1 MLRIAGGLICLDIMV
16 KYFNKIKICIHRPT
30 IQGADALHPLW
41 SVIPPWCLSSEGH
54 YTVDVFHL
62 NGNSNGSRE
71 TWLHIDDEIVSA
83 VQHDVFGIFN
93 DQRAE
98 NRGLYCRTS

>member
-1 MLRIAGGLICLDIMV
+1 MLRIAGGLICLDIMASTARQS
-16 KYFNKIKICIHRPT
+16 KEPT
-30 IQGADALHPLW
+30 DYTLYGLLYHHGVSA
-41 SVIPPWCLSSEGH
+41 SEGH
-54 YTVDVFHL
+54 YTVDVLHL